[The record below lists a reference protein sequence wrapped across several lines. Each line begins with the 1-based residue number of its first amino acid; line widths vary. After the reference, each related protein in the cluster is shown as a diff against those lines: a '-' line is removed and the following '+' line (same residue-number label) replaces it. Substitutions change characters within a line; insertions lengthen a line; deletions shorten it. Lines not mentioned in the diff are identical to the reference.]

1 MAWRLKMT
9 EFFFKSW
16 AEFFFFILMVVGF
29 VIAIWAPSAFVS
41 YVVVF
46 LSGMIGGR
54 LLYDRKKKLVIPYYL
69 ILAGFLIGYLIGTY
83 YGSKKIIIILFML
96 GMLFSYHLY
105 NKGYLK
111 DKPY

>member
-1 MAWRLKMT
+1 MT
-9 EFFFKSW
+9 DFFFKSW
-16 AEFFFFILMVVGF
+16 AEFFFFVLMVIG
-29 VIAIWAPSAFVS
+29 IIISIWASSNSAFVS

-54 LLYDRKKKLVIPYYL
+54 LLYDRKKKLTIPYYL

-83 YGSKKIIIILFML
+83 YGSRKIIIILFVL